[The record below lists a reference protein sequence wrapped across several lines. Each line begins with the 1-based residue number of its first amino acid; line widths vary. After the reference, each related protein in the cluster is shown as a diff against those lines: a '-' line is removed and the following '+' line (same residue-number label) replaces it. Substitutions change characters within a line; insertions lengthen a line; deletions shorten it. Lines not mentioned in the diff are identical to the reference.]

1 MKSHVKSCLGV
12 LKFAENFL
20 GVCEPENKN
29 KRTKMNLKR
38 LWGFVGLTAQSQ
50 VQMRSQV
57 PSSGPGVDG
66 GGSGSLRYTGP
77 LSSFLDRCGAL

>member
-1 MKSHVKSCLGV
+1 MKSHVKSCLGA
-12 LKFAENFL
+12 LKFAENFP

-38 LWGFVGLTAQSQ
+38 LWGFVGLTAQPQ

-57 PSSGPGVDG
+57 PSAGPGVDG
-66 GGSGSLRYTGP
+66 GGSGSLSHTGP
-77 LSSFLDRCGAL
+77 LSSFLDRREAL